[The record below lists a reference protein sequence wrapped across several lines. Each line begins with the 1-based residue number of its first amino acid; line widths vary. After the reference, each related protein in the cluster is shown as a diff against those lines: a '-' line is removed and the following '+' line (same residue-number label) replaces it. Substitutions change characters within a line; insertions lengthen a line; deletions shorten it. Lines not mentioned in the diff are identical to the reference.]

1 LEISSAEDKEARWYK
16 YRNASEK
23 KIKPFFAKMS
33 VEKLVL
39 RRTFALSVRRRE
51 GKLVL
56 LEVQAKVRKIPAI
69 IGYNDSNRV
78 EIWTH
83 PQFLFGEECSVSC
96 LPQPESEDGKIK
108 VLLSQEV
115 DIDELEEDE
124 RSPERDAAMEEE
136 QEEGEIVDEEEEEIY
151 EEREELEEGEIVD
164 EEEEEIYEEREEA
177 GEEENSDQMV
187 PCRWES
193 LVPYAD
199 TDEDSNDTIINPHNP
214 I

>member
-1 LEISSAEDKEARWYK
+1 
-16 YRNASEK
+16 
-23 KIKPFFAKMS
+23 MS

-78 EIWTH
+78 EIWTD
-83 PQFLFGEECSVSC
+83 PQFLFGEECSVLC

-115 DIDELEEDE
+115 DIDALEKDE
-124 RSPERDAAMEEE
+124 GSPERQNETME
-136 QEEGEIVDEEEEEIY
+136 
-151 EEREELEEGEIVD
+151 EELEEGEIVD
-164 EEEEEIYEEREEA
+164 EEEEEYYEEREEA
-177 GEEENSDQMV
+177 EEEEDTDQLV
-187 PCRWES
+187 PCR
-193 LVPYAD
+193 
-199 TDEDSNDTIINPHNP
+199 
-214 I
+214 

>member
-115 DIDELEEDE
+115 DIDKLEEDE
-124 RSPERDAAMEEE
+124 RSPERQNAAMEEE

-164 EEEEEIYEEREEA
+164 EEEEEIMKKERK
-177 GEEENSDQMV
+177 QV
-187 PCRWES
+187 KKKTRTKWC
-193 LVPYAD
+193 LVVG
-199 TDEDSNDTIINPHNP
+199 NH
-214 I
+214 

>member
-1 LEISSAEDKEARWYK
+1 MQDGINTAK
-16 YRNASEK
+16 YRSR
-23 KIKPFFAKMS
+23 IIPFCKMS

-83 PQFLFGEECSVSC
+83 TQFLFGEECSVSC

-108 VLLSQEV
+108 VLLSEEV
-115 DIDELEEDE
+115 DIDDLEEDGV
-124 RSPERDAAMEEE
+124 SPERQNPTME
-136 QEEGEIVDEEEEEIY
+136 
-151 EEREELEEGEIVD
+151 EELEEGEIVD

-177 GEEENSDQMV
+177 EEEENADQTV
-187 PCRWES
+187 PYQ
-193 LVPYAD
+193 LVPYLD
-199 TDEDSNDTIINPHNP
+199 SGDDDSNDTVINPHNP
-214 I
+214 V